1 MIALNLGGES
11 LGGNLMSHETVDSKL
26 SKQRLSELLAE
37 LSQELHSAGDV
48 DEKTR
53 ALLTQLHDDIDR
65 LTGETHSS
73 TTEKAKYLESQFA
86 ANHPIAERIAREFAD
101 VLAKMGI

>member
-1 MIALNLGGES
+1 
-11 LGGNLMSHETVDSKL
+11 MSHETVDSKL
-26 SKQRLSELLAE
+26 SKKRLNELLAE
-37 LSQELHSAGDV
+37 LGQELHSAGDV

-53 ALLTQLHDDIDR
+53 TLLTQLHDDIDR

-73 TTEKAKYLESQFA
+73 TVAKAKYLESRFA
-86 ANHPIAERIAREFAD
+86 ADHPVAERIAREFAD

>member
-1 MIALNLGGES
+1 
-11 LGGNLMSHETVDSKL
+11 MSRETVDSKL
-26 SKQRLSELLAE
+26 SKKRLDKLLTELG
-37 LSQELHSAGDV
+37 QELHSTGDI
-48 DEKTR
+48 DDKTR

-73 TTEKAKYLESQFA
+73 TVAKAKYLESRFA
-86 ANHPIAERIAREFAD
+86 ADHPVAERIAREFAD